1 MAYIRKATKDLLCAP
16 LCKTRRETLAAMSA
30 GRGFESVSPFRS
42 LGNTRRTLAHRIII
56 CNRRATKD
64 LAMAAGR
71 GFESLA
77 DASIIICNR
86 RATKDLAM
94 PAGQG
99 NASREGL

>member
-1 MAYIRKATKDLLCAP
+1 MPAGRGFESLADAGKAMP
-16 LCKTRRETLAAMSA
+16 A

-42 LGNTRRTLAHRIII
+42 LGNTRRTLAHGIII

>member
-1 MAYIRKATKDLLCAP
+1 MSPRVPFGLWAT
-16 LCKTRRETLAAMSA
+16 RGEHWLA
-30 GRGFESVSPFRS
+30 
-42 LGNTRRTLAHRIII
+42 LAHGIII
-56 CNRRATKD
+56 CNRKATKD